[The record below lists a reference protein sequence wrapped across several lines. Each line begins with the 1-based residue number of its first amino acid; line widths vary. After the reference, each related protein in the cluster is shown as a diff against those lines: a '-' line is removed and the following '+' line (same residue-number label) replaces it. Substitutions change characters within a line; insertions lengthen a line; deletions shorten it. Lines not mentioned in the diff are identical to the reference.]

1 MMHNG
6 LKVFMKSHL
15 IFYSACNMYLNFK
28 SAFIFSEQFLVI
40 QLLTFSWIHIV
51 TKCESKNNWSQLQKR
66 FEPIVWYLYSISY
79 TIRRQ
84 AWLTFTKYVIQE
96 TSIISRKSQVIN
108 FQLNVMYGYHGNT
121 LQRTVYQKYLPFRGV
136 DSCLNLRGPG
146 SSVRGKICP
155 PWFE

>member
-1 MMHNG
+1 MAENIAYRIIN
-6 LKVFMKSHL
+6 LK
-15 IFYSACNMYLNFK
+15 YSFTRIKMLYCP
-28 SAFIFSEQFLVI
+28 SFLTDVN
-40 QLLTFSWIHIV
+40 QLLTFSWTHIV

-66 FEPIVWYLYSISY
+66 FDPIVWYLYSISY

-121 LQRTVYQKYLPFRGV
+121 LQRTVYQKSLPFRGV
-136 DSCLNLRGPG
+136 DSFLNPG
-146 SSVRGKICP
+146 G
-155 PWFE
+155 WQ